1 MKKRNPRRGIAIEF
15 AIGLMLLTVAFSM
28 IMVTTSMLQTKK
40 VRQDLADFKEKIEE
54 MQKEDLADNES
65 HTLVINGKE
74 CAVTAGGK

>member
-74 CAVTAGGK
+74 YTVTAGED

>member
-40 VRQDLADFKEKIEE
+40 VRQDLADFKEKIID
-54 MQKEDLADNES
+54 MQKEDLADNEPYKIK
-65 HTLVINGKE
+65 INGKE
-74 CAVTAGGK
+74 YTVTASGK